1 MQTAN
6 EWLPFYLEEGG
17 KWKISTAELKKLNLS
32 EILWAQ
38 IPYEQQIEIDR
49 LAPTHIQVPSGSHI
63 RIDYCLGAEA
73 PGLSVRLQECFGM
86 TETPTVNDGKQ
97 PLLMELLSPGFKPV
111 QLTQDLASFWQGT
124 YFEVRK
130 ELKRRY
136 PKHYWPE
143 NPLESEDV
151 RGVKRRK

>member
-17 KWKISTAELKKLNLS
+17 KLKISTAELKKLNLS

-63 RIDYCLGAEA
+63 RIDYRPGAEA

-86 TETPTVNDGKQ
+86 TETPTVNDGKH

-130 ELKRRY
+130 ELKRRN

>member
-17 KWKISTAELKKLNLS
+17 KLKISTAELKKLNLS

-63 RIDYCLGAEA
+63 RIDYRPGAET
-73 PGLSVRLQECFGM
+73 PGLSVRL
-86 TETPTVNDGKQ
+86 
-97 PLLMELLSPGFKPV
+97 
-111 QLTQDLASFWQGT
+111 
-124 YFEVRK
+124 
-130 ELKRRY
+130 
-136 PKHYWPE
+136 
-143 NPLESEDV
+143 
-151 RGVKRRK
+151 